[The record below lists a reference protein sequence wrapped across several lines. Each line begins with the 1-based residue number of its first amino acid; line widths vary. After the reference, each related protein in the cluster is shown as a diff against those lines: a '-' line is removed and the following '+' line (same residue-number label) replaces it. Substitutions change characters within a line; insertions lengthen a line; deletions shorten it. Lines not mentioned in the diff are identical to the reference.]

1 MQLTLNLTF
10 APAPSRNLIRPT
22 TWFSAGWA
30 TACLGFTKKVEI
42 SQSLSD
48 ALDHGDADNHDP
60 QLYDV
65 LWLAHHHLVLDQRPA
80 FSFTFDYL
88 IDDKLHGRH
97 VEHSLRLHVEEK
109 EQLILLGLLQDFRPG
124 FELPWGCET
133 HSSNHSTKTKE

>member
-48 ALDHGDADNHDP
+48 ALLHGDEDDHDQ
-60 QLYDV
+60 QLYDA
-65 LWLAHHHLVLDQRPA
+65 LWLAHHHLVIGQRPSL
-80 FSFTFDYL
+80 SFTFDYFH
-88 IDDKLHGRH
+88 DDKLRGCHIER
-97 VEHSLRLHVEEK
+97 SLRLHVEESDH
-109 EQLILLGLLQDFRPG
+109 LILLGLLQDFP
-124 FELPWGCET
+124 T
-133 HSSNHSTKTKE
+133 HSHQNTKE